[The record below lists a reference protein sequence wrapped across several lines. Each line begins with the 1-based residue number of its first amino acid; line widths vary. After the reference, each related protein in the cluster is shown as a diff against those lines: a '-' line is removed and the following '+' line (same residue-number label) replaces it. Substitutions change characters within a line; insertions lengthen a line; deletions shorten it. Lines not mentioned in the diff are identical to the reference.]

1 MCIVCEREDKLY
13 TYEGETGRSL
23 YIGGSQ
29 HLEGYNKKDMK
40 DPMWAHCVLEHGGTK
55 VDFWM
60 EDMGS
65 FRKPL
70 ARAIDEGIRIN
81 RAQGQLMNTRGEWR
95 QSGVSRPS
103 FSRE

>member
-1 MCIVCEREDKLY
+1 MRGR
-13 TYEGETGRSL
+13 TSYEGETGRSL

-40 DPMWAHCVLEHGGTK
+40 NPMWAHFVLEHSGIK
-55 VDFWM
+55 VDFRM

-65 FRKPL
+65 VRKPL
-70 ARAIDEGIRIN
+70 ATAIDEGIRIN

-95 QSGVSRPS
+95 QPGVSRPS